1 MIPASA
7 GRPLPVI
14 DDDSA
19 PFWAAARGRRLR
31 VQRCTQCD
39 RHVFYPRA
47 LCPHCHIELVD
58 WVDCSGHGTIYS
70 YTVARRPAGP
80 AFADDVPY
88 VVVLVDLD
96 EGVRM
101 LSNLITDDVESV
113 RIGGRVVVRFEDIAD
128 GVTLPL
134 FESAPDQPVA
144 G

>member
-1 MIPASA
+1 MSAASA

-14 DDDSA
+14 DADSA
-19 PFWAAARGRRLR
+19 PFWAAARDRRLR
-31 VQRCTQCD
+31 VQRCLECD

-47 LCPHCHIELVD
+47 LCPHCHTELVE

-101 LSNLITDDVESV
+101 LSNLLTDDVESV
-113 RIGGRVVVRFEDIAD
+113 RIGGRVVVRFDDVAD

-134 FESAPDQPVA
+134 FESAPDRPAA